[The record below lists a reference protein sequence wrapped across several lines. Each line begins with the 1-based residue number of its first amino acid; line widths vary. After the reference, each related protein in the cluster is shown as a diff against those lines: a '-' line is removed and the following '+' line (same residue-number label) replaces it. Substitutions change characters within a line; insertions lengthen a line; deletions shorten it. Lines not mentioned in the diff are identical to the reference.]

1 MTHGRANGFSG
12 WAIRPCR
19 SESEN
24 QVVVK
29 ESNPSDGSDLFDERA
44 FLNLR
49 TPLRRYGT
57 PEEIA
62 KVVLFLASD

>member
-1 MTHGRANGFSG
+1 M
-12 WAIRPCR
+12 
-19 SESEN
+19 
-24 QVVVK
+24 VK